1 MSGAAVFA
9 IALGAT
15 LAGFAL
21 AAILAAGAQ
30 ADECAVCECG
40 GRQWADLQDSLRTK
54 GYVVMT
60 PADGRDGCTM
70 TVTAHRLLTSS
81 SHQLLG
87 EEIK

>member
-9 IALGAT
+9 IALGAM
-15 LAGFAL
+15 AVGFAL

-30 ADECAVCECG
+30 ADECAACERY

-60 PADGRDGCTM
+60 P
-70 TVTAHRLLTSS
+70 RLLAS
-81 SHQLLG
+81 LLPTVGTNEAVDG
-87 EEIK
+87 EDVG